1 MTIRGGF
8 MIRMQGQEA
17 AFHFSDLDRRALGM
31 LWGYLAAYKGQLAL
45 ALLATLTATATTLAM
60 PYLTKVAVDTTIAQ
74 GDLRGLALISLLY
87 LALNGVYWLAIYW
100 QGYLSTWVG
109 QHVVHAIRR
118 DLYAHVLQQPVAFYE
133 RERVGQISSRLTHD
147 VNALAEVASSGALNL
162 INDLLTLG
170 GIIAIMALLDVRL
183 TLVTLASIPVVM
195 LSMGYLG
202 RQMRRAYQQV
212 QQALAEVNAGVEQG
226 VAGMRVVQSLSRES
240 FTVEQFESLSLRN
253 MKANLRVGLLFAAVF
268 PTMTVTNM
276 LGIALVLGY
285 GGALAVEGTVTAGV
299 LLAFLGY
306 VYRFFGPLREL
317 SLVYNT
323 FQAAAASLDRIADYM
338 TRQPALAEPTQP
350 QQPAGGF
357 QGSFIFQDVTFGYR
371 DEPVLCDVDLAVEA
385 GETIAL
391 VGPTGAGKTTIARLL
406 ARLYDVGEGAV
417 SIDAVDVRKIGAADL
432 RRLVTLVP
440 QDVFLFADTIREN
453 IRYGDPQ
460 ANNAQIETAA
470 RRAQA
475 HDFITKLPRG
485 YDSQVGELG
494 ATLSGGQRQLVAF
507 ARALLADPRILIL
520 DEATA
525 NVDAYTEALI
535 QNALDEIRRGRTT
548 VIIAHRFSTLRKAD
562 RIVVIEGG
570 RIVGQGTHENLI
582 ASSPTYE
589 QLYRRQ
595 WTMGNRESVDFH
607 AAQEVNVNS
616 LDPTHLQASD
626 K

>member
-8 MIRMQGQEA
+8 MTRMQGQEEP
-17 AFHFSDLDRRALGM
+17 FRFSDLDRQALGM
-31 LWGYLAAYKGQLAL
+31 LWKYVRVHKGRLAL
-45 ALLATLTATATTLAM
+45 ALAATLTVTATTLSM
-60 PYLTKVAVDTTIAQ
+60 PYLTKVAVDTHIAQ
-74 GDLRGLALISLLY
+74 RDLRGLALVALLY

-109 QHVVHAIRR
+109 QHVVHTIRR
-118 DLYAHVLQQPVAFYE
+118 DLYAHVLRQPVAFHE

-162 INDLLTLG
+162 VNDLLTLG
-170 GIIAIMALLDVRL
+170 GIVAIMALLDVRL
-183 TLVTLASIPVVM
+183 TLVTLASIPVVV

-202 RQMRRAYQQV
+202 KQMRRAYRHV

-276 LGIALVLGY
+276 LGVALVLGY
-285 GGALAVEGTVTAGV
+285 GGALVADGALTVGV

-338 TRQPALAEPTQP
+338 ARRPQLSEPAQPERPP
-350 QQPAGGF
+350 GGF
-357 QGSFIFQDVTFGYR
+357 KGRVALEHVTFGYG
-371 DEPVLCDVDLAVEA
+371 DEPVLRDIELSVDA

-391 VGPTGAGKTTIARLL
+391 VGPTGAGKSTIARLL
-406 ARLYDVGEGAV
+406 ARLYDVQEGAV
-417 SIDAVDVRKIGAADL
+417 RIDGIDVRRIGQSDL
-432 RRLVTLVP
+432 RRLVTVVP

-453 IRYGDPQ
+453 IRYGDPG
-460 ANNAQIETAA
+460 AGDEEVEAAA

-475 HDFITKLPRG
+475 HDFIARLPHG
-485 YDSQVGELG
+485 YDSEVGEMG
-494 ATLSGGQRQLVAF
+494 AMLSGGQRQLVAF
-507 ARALLADPRILIL
+507 ARALLADPRILVL

-535 QNALDEIRRGRTT
+535 QQAMDEIRRGRTT
-548 VIIAHRFSTLRKAD
+548 LIIAHRFSTLRKAD
-562 RIVVIEGG
+562 RIVVVEDG
-570 RIVGQGTHENLI
+570 RIVGQGCHENLI
-582 ASSPTYE
+582 ASNPTY
-589 QLYRRQ
+589 QRLYRRQ
-595 WTMGNRESVDFH
+595 WAGER
-607 AAQEVNVNS
+607 
-616 LDPTHLQASD
+616 LDQVPGGP
-626 K
+626 

>member
-1 MTIRGGF
+1 MSIRGGF
-8 MIRMQGQEA
+8 MTRMQEQEES
-17 AFHFSDLDRRALGM
+17 FRFSDLDRQALAM
-31 LWGYLAAYKGQLAL
+31 LWGYMRAYKGRLAL
-45 ALLATLTATATTLAM
+45 ALVATLAVTATTLAM

-87 LALNGVYWLAIYW
+87 LALNGIYWLASYW

-109 QHVVHAIRR
+109 QHVVHAIRH
-118 DLYAHVLQQPVAFYE
+118 DLYAHVLRQPVAFHE

-162 INDLLTLG
+162 VTDLLTLA
-170 GIIAIMALLDVRL
+170 GIVTIMALLDVRL

-202 RQMRRAYQQV
+202 KQMRSAYQQV
-212 QQALAEVNAGVEQG
+212 QQAIADVNAGVEQG

-240 FTVEQFESLSLRN
+240 FTIEQFESLSLRN

-276 LGIALVLGY
+276 LGVALVLGY
-285 GGALAVEGTVTAGV
+285 GGALVVQGATTVGV

-323 FQAAAASLDRIADYM
+323 FQAGAASLDRIADYM
-338 TRQPALAEPTQP
+338 ARQPAVVEPEQP
-350 QQPAGGF
+350 ERPSGGF
-357 QGSFIFQDVTFGYR
+357 EGHIAFEQVTFGYG
-371 DEPVLCDVDLAVEA
+371 DEPVLHDVDLDIDP

-391 VGPTGAGKTTIARLL
+391 VGPTGAGKSTIARLL
-406 ARLYDVGEGAV
+406 ARLYDVDGGAV
-417 SIDAVDVRKIGAADL
+417 RLDGVDVRRIASADL

-440 QDVFLFADTIREN
+440 QDVFLFADTVREN
-453 IRYGDPQ
+453 IRYGNPDATDEQ
-460 ANNAQIETAA
+460 VEAAA

-475 HDFITKLPRG
+475 HDFIVGLPRG
-485 YDSQVGELG
+485 YDSRVGERG
-494 ATLSGGQRQLVAF
+494 VTLSGGQRQLVAF
-507 ARALLADPRILIL
+507 ARALLADPRILVL

-525 NVDAYTEALI
+525 NVDAYTEARI
-535 QNALDEIRRGRTT
+535 QEAMDEIRRGRTT

-562 RIVVIEGG
+562 RIVVVDDGQ
-570 RIVGQGTHENLI
+570 IVGQGMHESLVETN
-582 ASSPTYE
+582 PTY
-589 QLYRRQ
+589 QRLYRRQ
-595 WTMGNRESVDFH
+595 WTDAE
-607 AAQEVNVNS
+607 
-616 LDPTHLQASD
+616 LDQVATGS
-626 K
+626 

>member
-8 MIRMQGQEA
+8 MTRLQGREETFRLA
-17 AFHFSDLDRRALGM
+17 NLDRQALGM
-31 LWGYLAAYKGQLAL
+31 LWGYVRAHVGQLAVAL
-45 ALLATLTATATTLAM
+45 AATLTVTATTLSM
-60 PYLTKVAVDTTIAQ
+60 PYLTKVAVDTHIARR
-74 GDLRGLALISLLY
+74 DLHGLTLIALLY

-109 QHVVHAIRR
+109 QHVVHTIRR
-118 DLYAHVLQQPVAFYE
+118 DLYAQVLRQPVAFHE

-162 INDLLTLG
+162 VNDLLTLG
-170 GIIAIMALLDVRL
+170 GIVAIMALLDARL
-183 TLVTLASIPVVM
+183 TLVTLASIPVVIV
-195 LSMGYLG
+195 SMGYLG
-202 RQMRRAYQQV
+202 KQMRRAYRQV

-240 FTVEQFESLSLRN
+240 FTVEQFQSLSLRN

-276 LGIALVLGY
+276 LGVALVLGY
-285 GGALAVEGTVTAGV
+285 GGALVAEEALTIGV

-338 TRQPALAEPTQP
+338 ARRPHVAEPAQP
-350 QQPAGGF
+350 ERPPGGF
-357 QGSFIFQDVTFGYR
+357 KGRVAFEHVTFGYA
-371 DEPVLCDVDLAVEA
+371 EAPVLRDVGFAVDA

-391 VGPTGAGKTTIARLL
+391 VGPTGAGKSTIARLL
-406 ARLYDVGEGAV
+406 ARLYDVGEGVV
-417 SIDAVDVRKIGAADL
+417 SIDGVDVQQIGSTDL
-432 RRLVTLVP
+432 RRLVTIVP

-453 IRYGDPQ
+453 IRYGDPE
-460 ANNAQIETAA
+460 ASDAQVEAAA

-475 HDFITKLPRG
+475 HGFITGLPHG

-494 ATLSGGQRQLVAF
+494 AMLSGGQRQLVAF
-507 ARALLADPRILIL
+507 ARALLADPMILVL

-535 QNALDEIRRGRTT
+535 QQAMDEIRRDRTT
-548 VIIAHRFSTLRKAD
+548 LIIAHRFSTLRKAD
-562 RIVVIEGG
+562 RIVVVEDG
-570 RIVGQGTHENLI
+570 RIVGQGSHEDLI
-582 ASSPTYE
+582 ASSPTY
-589 QLYRRQ
+589 QRLYRRH
-595 WTMGNRESVDFH
+595 WADKAPG
-607 AAQEVNVNS
+607 
-616 LDPTHLQASD
+616 QAPSRP
-626 K
+626 